1 MVRTS
6 TFEKIIFF
14 LFFSGTLRLWHLPD
28 CVELNLFST
37 KTLISSSKQI
47 FYGLSSN
54 FEENESSLDDSSS
67 SINYSIWK
75 IDVTSSRSTSSP
87 DIFIALSIYA
97 YRSHSIYLTTLLN
110 LENSTNEQRQLT
122 FDSNY
127 GTIIDYCFPSKE
139 FPCDLYILFDNN
151 TLLKVNIIS
160 IFSCDKKEFFEENN
174 TIINRILST
183 KEFNLMNN
191 MNSNEIIF
199 KQLFKT
205 RGDPGDSSYYKR
217 KNQRIEQQ
225 EEKRRKKQLPSQY
238 QENV

>member
-1 MVRTS
+1 MNNLTS
-6 TFEKIIFF
+6 NEIIFKQ
-14 LFFSGTLRLWHLPD
+14 FF
-28 CVELNLFST
+28 
-37 KTLISSSKQI
+37 KTRGNPEDNSYYKRKNERIEQQEQKRRNKQI

-54 FEENESSLDDSSS
+54 SEENQSSLDSS

-75 IDVTSSRSTSSP
+75 MDITSSHSTSS
-87 DIFIALSIYA
+87 DVFIALSIYA
-97 YRSHSIYLTTLLN
+97 YRINSIYITTLLN
-110 LENSTNEQRQLT
+110 LEKSTNEQRKLT
-122 FDSNY
+122 FDSTY

-139 FPCDLYILFDNN
+139 FSCDLYILFDSNL
-151 TLLKVNIIS
+151 LLKVNILS
-160 IFSCDKKEFFEENN
+160 ILSCDKKEYFQENDQ
-174 TIINRILST
+174 TISRVLSI

-225 EEKRRKKQLPSQY
+225 EEKRRKKQLPSKY